1 MTETLEILKAYNG
14 TGYYGMLF
22 IASLLYLYFTEEA
35 THTKK
40 LLVIVPTVIQ
50 VRFLMRYF

>member
-22 IASLLYLYFTEEA
+22 IASLLYLYFTEED

-50 VRFLMRYF
+50 VLF